1 MADFNIDDILNED
14 TTYQEKII
22 SLLTKLEDNET
33 EIENIK
39 EEIDRLLKKRN
50 KDKITS
56 SIKIK
61 ISPTKKT
68 KSKKEIVTVDNIDY
82 YKELLYISNSVDDLK
97 EFLPKKT
104 EDNYDNII
112 NALLLS
118 LQKDYVVCQK
128 LVETSS
134 NKEELE
140 IVKKELQNIED
151 RKNLIYDYK
160 DALENQQITELV
172 DKKAKIFYT
181 LTNRGNVKLLSDI
194 KEIPSEVYDDF
205 SILFESIRSGKFKN
219 PKVIKSGNRFY
230 GNPFMEV
237 KLKQARITF
246 EILAQDTIVVT
257 GAFVKK
263 VQTSKRYNSIMIN
276 NKQLFLANRD
286 ELLAKKDNKQFIES
300 QNQITEEVSK
310 IFKKEK

>member
-1 MADFNIDDILNED
+1 MADFYLDDILNED

-22 SLLTKLEDNET
+22 SLLTKLEDNEE
-33 EIENIK
+33 EIEQLKEKIDKLIK
-39 EEIDRLLKKRN
+39 KSK
-50 KDKITS
+50 KDKIISDTKNKTS
-56 SIKIK
+56 SPKHVK
-61 ISPTKKT
+61 A
-68 KSKKEIVTVDNIDY
+68 KKEIITVDNMEY
-82 YKELLYISNSVDDLK
+82 YKELLSISTSIDDLK

-104 EDNYDNII
+104 DDNYDTII
-112 NALLLS
+112 NSLLLS

-128 LVETSS
+128 LAETSS
-134 NKEELE
+134 DKEELKILKRE
-140 IVKKELQNIED
+140 IQNIED
-151 RKNLIYDYK
+151 KKNLIYDYK
-160 DALENQQITELV
+160 DALENQQIAELV

-181 LTNRGNVKLLSDI
+181 LTNRGNVKLLGDI

-205 SILFESIRSGKFKN
+205 NVLFESIRTGKFKN

-246 EILAQDTIVVT
+246 EILSQDIIVVT

-276 NKQLFLANRD
+276 NKQLFLANKE

-300 QNQITEEVSK
+300 QNKITEEVSK
-310 IFKKEK
+310 IFRKEK